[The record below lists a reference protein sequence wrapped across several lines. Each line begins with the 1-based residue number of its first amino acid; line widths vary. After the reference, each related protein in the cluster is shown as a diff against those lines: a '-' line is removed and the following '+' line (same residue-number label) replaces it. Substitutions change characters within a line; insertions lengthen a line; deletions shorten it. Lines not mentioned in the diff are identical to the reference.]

1 MFKLAVISDE
11 VSQDFQT
18 VANVAAEYK
27 LSGIEIRSVWDK
39 PPQDLTDEDMA
50 KMKNILGEAGL
61 EVAGIAS
68 PFYKCEIDSAQER
81 AEHLEILRKCIKM
94 AHFFGTDIVRGFT
107 FWNTGRTEA
116 VWDKILEYYVE
127 PVKIVEGEGNFIGI
141 ENEASTSMSTAKLTA
156 KFLDEVGSPNVCAI
170 WDPANEVHAEGGETP
185 FPDAYNRLKA
195 RMIHSHA
202 KDAAPNDEGEME
214 SVPVGTGG
222 IIDWK
227 AQIKEFLD
235 SGYEGYL
242 SLETHWRPK
251 KVLSE
256 DLLNRPGGAAFS
268 EAGEEASRVCLDN
281 IFGMLK
287 ELGAI

>member
-18 VANVAAEYK
+18 VADVAAEYK
-27 LSGIEIRSVWDK
+27 LNGIEIRSVWDK

-50 KMKNILGEAGL
+50 KMKGILDKAGI

-68 PFYKCEIDSAQER
+68 PFFKCEIDSEQER
-81 AEHLEILRKCIKM
+81 REHLEILRKCIKI
-94 AHFFGTDIVRGFT
+94 AHFFGTNIVRGFT
-107 FWNTGRTEA
+107 FWNTGKTEA
-116 VWDKILEYYVE
+116 VWDKILEYYRE
-127 PVKIVEGEGNFIGI
+127 PVKIVEGEGIFIGV

-156 KFLDEVGSPNVCAI
+156 RFLDDVDSKNVRAI
-170 WDPANEVHAEGGETP
+170 WDPANEVHADGGITP
-185 FPDAYNRLKA
+185 YPDAYNLLKA
-195 RMIHSHA
+195 KMIHCHA
-202 KDAAPNDEGEME
+202 KDAAPNEAGEME

-251 KVLSE
+251 KALSA

-281 IFGMLK
+281 IFAILK
-287 ELGAI
+287 ELNAL